1 MDKWCILAAQEICNK
16 WSVGESSRFCD
27 DPPDFDLAESSDVA
41 VVIWSEYQRA
51 IAAQSGTQA
60 ATEAG
65 SEQPAVQQAKTA
77 IALLNEKLSFYDSLK
92 PAHDCFDEYHDIMR
106 RWRSAKA
113 AIR

>member
-60 ATEAG
+60 ATEAAA
-65 SEQPAVQQAKTA
+65 ERQPCNTQSAA
-77 IALLNEKLSFYDSLK
+77 IAK
-92 PAHDCFDEYHDIMR
+92 I
-106 RWRSAKA
+106 A
-113 AIR
+113 AIAEKMKHWYLASDSDEKERDEAIKELRQLRAL